1 VSLLIGEDLPPSRVG
16 APDLHFS
23 GSSWSLDIKWLIVIL
38 SLNCQRFLVEIPNL
52 RFSSIWCLDDHVSV
66 VNQVH
71 VSVAWHSWN
80 NVEVSKDIESK
91 FFIEFSL
98 PGFTLP
104 FISVDYIPLLVNF
117 TILVSNNDVSILSI
131 NVSLNFN
138 DLCFL
143 VNNVTIL
150 IFEELPPSWVNAWC
164 EMKVGWSAVG
174 LDFHGIVLPL
184 LRSDSLIN
192 IIEEVLLCCD
202 ILSPS
207 FEPDVVSTV
216 ALSNSLHWKSRS
228 NVEWSVDMESEF
240 SWKSLSLNLLCL
252 VFIDNIPSLVN
263 LTMIAV
269 DNYFGSFFVLS
280 SWDIKNLVVGPV
292 DELVVLVLEE
302 LPPVWIGAPDLHVL
316 GFSWALDVE
325 WLVVQSCLDSQRSL
339 VEIPCLGLSSIWCL
353 DDHGSVTDQVEVSVW
368 CQFRDNEE
376 ISLNEE
382 TEVFVKFSLN
392 WFSWILVNIDD
403 VPLLVNLS
411 MLVPHNDVSVFSV
424 KTTMDIDD
432 LTLLI
437 DNESILVSPQL
448 PPSWFDCG
456 CEM

>member
-1 VSLLIGEDLPPSRVG
+1 VKIGWSTVGLDFHAVVLPLLRSDSLGDIIEVVLLCSNVLSESLDYNIVGTNGFHNSLQWESWDKVEWSVDLESEITVHSLSCNLFGYIKIENFPDLVSSIWSVVYNDLVSFLIFVSFNFNAFLVLPINEVSLLIGEDLPPSRVG

-252 VFIDNIPSLVN
+252 V
-263 LTMIAV
+263 
-269 DNYFGSFFVLS
+269 
-280 SWDIKNLVVGPV
+280 
-292 DELVVLVLEE
+292 
-302 LPPVWIGAPDLHVL
+302 
-316 GFSWALDVE
+316 
-325 WLVVQSCLDSQRSL
+325 
-339 VEIPCLGLSSIWCL
+339 
-353 DDHGSVTDQVEVSVW
+353 
-368 CQFRDNEE
+368 
-376 ISLNEE
+376 
-382 TEVFVKFSLN
+382 
-392 WFSWILVNIDD
+392 
-403 VPLLVNLS
+403 
-411 MLVPHNDVSVFSV
+411 
-424 KTTMDIDD
+424 
-432 LTLLI
+432 
-437 DNESILVSPQL
+437 
-448 PPSWFDCG
+448 
-456 CEM
+456 